1 MTKRIAMGA
10 WPYVL
15 DRLGVTYHDHGT
27 VDCKATGDKLFD
39 YYKADNIR
47 PAHRRAILRVQ
58 RDVQFMGARSE
69 YAPEM
74 TSGLVCIP
82 KAAFYRNKES
92 I

>member
-15 DRLGVTYHDHGT
+15 DRLGVAYHDCGT
-27 VDCKATGDKLFD
+27 VDCTATGAKLFD
-39 YYKADNIR
+39 YYKVDKIR
-47 PAHRRAILRVQ
+47 PAQRRAIQRVQ
-58 RDVQFMGARSE
+58 RDVQFKTVGASYASE
-69 YAPEM
+69 L

-82 KAAFYRNKES
+82 KAAFYKTKES